1 MKQTVP
7 CAPLAAPAT
16 GCREFLR
23 NAIASVLAVLAAA
36 ASFGAD
42 RPLPEW
48 LKRATVY
55 QMVLRN
61 FTRDGTFRAAEAML
75 PHVRSAGVD
84 VVYLTPFVEMDT
96 DMDKSGWSN
105 AQKRSGFDSPKN
117 PYRVMDFNKVDPEYG
132 TFDDWM
138 AFQKRAH
145 GLGMRVF
152 LDLVYVHCGPNC
164 TIKDAVPDAFQR
176 NADGSV
182 KTTKWLFPCIN
193 FASPAT
199 RRYLIDSTL
208 FWMANGAD
216 GFRCDSGDLV
226 PVDFWE
232 ELARA
237 CRKVKGDVVFIN
249 EGYSVEAAQRAFD
262 ANYGWPWSS
271 GIRGFLNRKIAMRTH
286 AKNRSLGEIMDR
298 MRASE
303 AKYPANT
310 LRFVM
315 MDNHD
320 MASPKTDGDFRFD
333 RVLPVEAG
341 NAAFVLMFLRRG
353 LPLLYNGN
361 EIADPALTDFF
372 GPVASPIRAWKTVD
386 WGRALQRDGQKRLAL
401 IRRLANLHH
410 DDPVFYDGTQ
420 EWLTSGEGANVVSF
434 VRRCGSRAVFV
445 AANLKDTPAA
455 YTPEPS
461 VRLDDSKRPVLAEG
475 FERRDDGTL
484 AFAPYGYVAVELAD
498 PTKTAHPGSPDNA
511 TGARR

>member
-1 MKQTVP
+1 MKTTSIKSRCCMLV
-7 CAPLAAPAT
+7 ALALAA
-16 GCREFLR
+16 G
-23 NAIASVLAVLAAA
+23 AIPSIA
-36 ASFGAD
+36 AD

-55 QMVLRN
+55 QIVLRN
-61 FTRDGTFRAAEAML
+61 FTREGTFKAAEAML

-84 VVYLTPFVEMDT
+84 VVYLSPFVEMDT

-105 AQKRSGFDSPKN
+105 AQKRSGFNSPKN

-138 AFQKRAH
+138 SFQKKAH
-145 GLGMRVF
+145 ALGMKVF
-152 LDLVYVHCGPNC
+152 LDIVYIHCGPNC

-176 NADGSV
+176 NEDGTV
-182 KTTKWLFPCIN
+182 KTTRWKFPYVNI
-193 FASPAT
+193 ASPAV
-199 RRYLIDSTL
+199 RKYLIDSTL

-232 ELARA
+232 ELAHE
-237 CRKVKGDVVFIN
+237 CRKVKEDAVFIN
-249 EGYSVEAAQRAFD
+249 EGAGIEAMQKAFD

-271 GIRGFLNRKIAMRTH
+271 GIRGFVNKKVAMRTH
-286 AKNRSLGEIMDR
+286 AKNKSLGEIMDR

-320 MASPKTDGDFRFD
+320 LASPKTDGDDRFD

-372 GPVASPIRAWKTVD
+372 GPVGDWKRAWKTVD
-386 WGRALQRDGQKRLAL
+386 WGRALQSDGQKRLSL
-401 IRRLANLHH
+401 IRRLAELHH
-410 DDPVFYDGTQ
+410 DDPVFWDGSQ
-420 EWLTSGEGANVVSF
+420 EWLKAGEGVNVVSF
-434 VRRCGSRAVFV
+434 VRRQGNRAVFV
-445 AANLKDTPAA
+445 AANLGNTPAA
-455 YTPEPS
+455 YTPETS
-461 VRLDDSKRPVLAEG
+461 VRFDDSMHPILSEG
-475 FERRDDGTL
+475 FERRADGTL
-484 AFAPYGYVAVELAD
+484 AFAPYGYVTVEL
-498 PTKTAHPGSPDNA
+498 TGYETARDDRP
-511 TGARR
+511 